1 MTFLVYR
8 NEDLSVHYWI
18 KDMFQDVAFLTVVDS
33 FPDQITT
40 VPTISIDAGKI
51 KEELFEIGNRDK
63 VRIRRWYIDIFAK
76 NISQRDDM
84 GYRILDQ
91 SKNGITVYDY
101 NEGFPPDV
109 SPTNINHMDIVGI
122 SYEPI
127 PVFLQESESLYYRGQ
142 VTIVTQNDKV

>member
-1 MTFLVYR
+1 MTLIIYR
-8 NEDLSVHYWI
+8 LEDLSVYHWI
-18 KDMFQDVAFLTVVDS
+18 KDMFQDVAFLTIVDS
-33 FPDQITT
+33 FPDQVLSIPT
-40 VPTISIDAGKI
+40 VSIEAGKL
-51 KEELFEIGNRDK
+51 KEELYEIGNRDK

-91 SKNGITVYDY
+91 SKNGINVYDY

-109 SPTNINHMDIVGI
+109 FPTNINHMDIVGI

-127 PVFLQESESLYYRGQ
+127 PVFLQEHESLYYRGQ
-142 VTIVTQNDKV
+142 VTLVTQNDKV

>member
-18 KDMFQDVAFLTVVDS
+18 KDMFQDVAFLTIVDS
-33 FPDQITT
+33 FPDQVLSI
-40 VPTISIDAGKI
+40 PTISIDAGKI
-51 KEELFEIGNRDK
+51 KEELYEIGTRDK

-127 PVFLQESESLYYRGQ
+127 PVFLQEHESLYYRGQ